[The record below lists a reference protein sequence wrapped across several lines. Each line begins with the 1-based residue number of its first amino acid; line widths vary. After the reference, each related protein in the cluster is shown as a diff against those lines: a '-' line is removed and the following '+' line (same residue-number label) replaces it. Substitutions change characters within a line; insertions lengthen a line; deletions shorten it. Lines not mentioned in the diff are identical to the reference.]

1 MKRLLLISCAMFMAF
16 SSLRAGNPDR
26 AGEAGAYELLINGWA
41 RSSGMFGM
49 NTSTVK
55 GLESMRLNAAG
66 LSFVEKTEVGVS
78 YTLWMQG
85 TGTNIV
91 KGGVAQKIG
100 EGNVIGV
107 SLMNTN
113 FGDIQRTTT
122 SNPEGGLGTYSPNFM
137 NIGISYAREFSNS
150 IRGGVVVRLIN
161 ERVDDIGS
169 TGFALD
175 AGIQY
180 VTGPRDNLHFG
191 VAIRNIGTPMTFGG
205 DGFVFRTPEPDGGDY
220 NISVSQRSQKFELPS
235 VLHIG
240 VGYDIYFGG
249 NKSKKS
255 VKNEEVPEDETEGDE
270 EGEEANPF
278 NRLTVVANFTS
289 NSFGKDNYGLGL
301 EYSFRDMFQLRV
313 GYRMEAGM
321 FSDDNDT
328 RAHMGL
334 SGGLTVE
341 VPLGD
346 DGPRL
351 GIDYS
356 YRPSQPW
363 NGTHSI
369 GLRFN
374 L

>member
-1 MKRLLLISCAMFMAF
+1 MGFYTS
-16 SSLRAGNPDR
+16 RAGNPDR

-41 RSSGMFGM
+41 RSSGMFSL
-49 NTSTVK
+49 NTATVK

-66 LSFVEKTEVGVS
+66 LSMVEQTEVGVS

-107 SLMNTN
+107 SLMNTS
-113 FGDIQRTTT
+113 FGDITRTTT
-122 SNPEGGLGTYSPNFM
+122 QNPEGGLGTFSPNFM
-137 NIGISYAREFSNS
+137 NIGLSYARAFSNS
-150 IRGGVVVRLIN
+150 IHGGVVVRLIN
-161 ERVDDIGS
+161 ERVDDIS
-169 TGFALD
+169 ATGFALD

-180 VTGPRDNLHFG
+180 VTGPRDNIHFG

-205 DGFVFRTPEPDGGDY
+205 DGFVFRTQEPDAGDY
-220 NISVSQRSQKFELPS
+220 NISVSQRTQKFELPS

-240 VGYDIYFGG
+240 AGYDIYFGA

-255 VKNEEVPEDETEGDE
+255 VKNEEVPGEE
-270 EGEEANPF
+270 EGEEEEGEEEEANPF
-278 NRLTVVANFTS
+278 NRLTIVANFTS

-301 EYSFRDMFQLRV
+301 EYSFREMFQVRV
-313 GYRMEAGM
+313 GYRMEPGM
-321 FSDDNDT
+321 FSAETDT

-334 SGGLTVE
+334 SAGVTVA

-351 GIDYS
+351 GIVYS
-356 YRPSQPW
+356 YRPSQPC

-369 GLRFN
+369 GLRFT